1 MVKNNEEYLHKL
13 RHTAAHVM
21 AAAVLQ
27 LWPEAKFGIGPT
39 IKDGF
44 YYDFD
49 LGQTLKPED
58 LPKIEKKMKEI
69 IKEDL
74 SMEKI
79 KVDSDKA
86 VKINKEAKQ
95 IYKLELIDEL
105 MKEKKEIT
113 IYTCGK
119 FRDLCQGPHL
129 KSTGQIKSNAFKLL
143 SIAGAYWRGSETRP
157 MLQRIYGTAWET
169 KEDLDHYLK
178 MIKEAESRDHRV
190 IGKKLDLF
198 SIQESVGSGL
208 IHFHPNGGM
217 IRYQIEKF
225 WQEEH
230 LKRGYQFVY
239 SPHIAKLEVWKQ
251 SGHWEKYRDSMF
263 NPFEVD
269 NGQYAIKPSN
279 CPFHIKMYKNK
290 KWSYK
295 ELPLRWGELG
305 TCYRFEPSG
314 TLHGLTRVRGFTQDD
329 AHIFCT
335 EEQFEAEIKGVIKL
349 AYHMMKVFGLKPKAF
364 LATRPEKYLGTI
376 KQWDHNEAILEKI
389 LKKLKLEYEID
400 QGGGVFYGPK
410 IDVKIYDA
418 LDRGWQGPTIQ
429 LDLNLPERFDVN
441 YVDKGG
447 KNKQVIM
454 IHRTVLG
461 SMERFLGSLI
471 EHYGGNFPLWLSPV
485 QVQLIPVGSVH
496 IKPSQKLAEEFRA
509 EGLRVKVD
517 ELNETVGN
525 KIRKAI
531 QQKVPYM
538 LVIGDKEV
546 KQAKLAVRERGQ
558 KEVKN
563 IAKKT
568 FIKQLKEEIEKQKI
582 K

>member
-95 IYKLELIDEL
+95 VYKLELIDEL

-178 MIKEAESRDHRV
+178 MIKEAESRDHRLL
-190 IGKKLDLF
+190 GKKLDLY
-198 SIQESVGSGL
+198 SIQEKAGAGL
-208 IHFHPNGGM
+208 IFWHPKGAI
-217 IRYQIEKF
+217 IRHEIEKF
-225 WQEEH
+225 WKEEH
-230 LKRGYQFVY
+230 FKKGYDLLY
-239 SPHIAKLEVWKQ
+239 TPHIAKLDIWKK
-251 SGHWEKYRDSMF
+251 SGHWEKFRESMF
-263 NPFEVD
+263 SPMQID
-269 NGQYAIKPSN
+269 NIPYEIKPMN
-279 CPFHIKMYKNK
+279 CPFHIMIYQTK
-290 KWSYK
+290 KWSYR

-305 TCYRFEPSG
+305 TVYRYEPSG

-335 EEQFEAEIKGVIKL
+335 EEQFAKEVEEVVKL
-349 AYHMMKVFGLKPKAF
+349 ANFMMKTFGLKPKHY
-364 LATRPEKYLGTI
+364 LATRPEKFLGKKET
-376 KQWDHNEAILEKI
+376 WDFAEAVLEKV
-389 LKKLKLEYEID
+389 LKKLKLEYEVD
-400 QGGGVFYGPK
+400 KGGGVFYGPK
-410 IDVKIYDA
+410 IDIKVTDA
-418 LDRGWQGPTIQ
+418 LLREWQGPTIQ
-429 LDLNLPERFDVN
+429 LDFNLPERFNVT

-447 KNKQVIM
+447 KNKRVIM

-485 QVQLIPVGSVH
+485 QVAIIPVGSKH
-496 IKPSQKLAEEFRA
+496 IKPAQKLGDELKEEGFR
-509 EGLRVKVD
+509 VNVD
-517 ELNETVGN
+517 DLNETVGN

-546 KQAKLAVRERGQ
+546 KQTKLAVRERGH

-568 FIKQLKEEIEKQKI
+568 FIKQLKEEIDKKKI

>member
-1 MVKNNEEYLHKL
+1 MSQNDSNLDKL
-13 RHTAAHVM
+13 RHTTAHVM

-49 LGQTLKPED
+49 LGDKTLKPED
-58 LPKIEKKMKEI
+58 LPKIEQKMKEI
-69 IKEDL
+69 IKQNL
-74 SMEKI
+74 PMEKTE
-79 KVDSDKA
+79 VDSDKA
-86 VKINKEAKQ
+86 IKINKEAKQ
-95 IYKLELIDEL
+95 VYKLELIDEL
-105 MKEKKEIT
+105 IKEKKEISV
-113 IYTCGK
+113 YSCGK
-119 FRDLCQGPHL
+119 FCDLCKGPHL
-129 KSTGQIKSNAFKLL
+129 KSTREIKPNAFKLL
-143 SIAGAYWRGSETRP
+143 SIAGAYWRGSEQRP
-157 MLQRIYGTAWET
+157 MLQRIYGTVWEN
-169 KEDLDHYLK
+169 KEDLDKYLK
-178 MIKEAESRDHRV
+178 LIKEAESRDHRV

-217 IRYQIEKF
+217 IRYEIEKF
-225 WQEEH
+225 WREEH

-239 SPHIAKLEVWKQ
+239 SPHIAKLEIWKQ
-251 SGHWEKYRDSMF
+251 SGHWEKYRENMF

-335 EEQFEAEIKGVIKL
+335 EEQFESEIEGVVKL
-349 AYHMMKVFGLKPKAF
+349 AYHMMEVFGLKPKAF

-376 KQWDHNEAILEKI
+376 KQWDANETILEKI
-389 LKKLKLEYEID
+389 LKKLKLEYEMD
-400 QGGGVFYGPK
+400 CGGGVFYGPK

-429 LDLNLPERFDVN
+429 LDINLPERFDIT

-447 KNKQVIM
+447 QNKRAIM

-485 QVQLIPVGSVH
+485 QVQLIPVGKEH
-496 IKPSQKLAEEFRA
+496 IKPAQQLAEEFRA
-509 EGLRVKVD
+509 ENIRVKVD

-546 KQAKLAVRERGQ
+546 KQTKLAVRERGQ

-563 IAKKT
+563 ITKKS
-568 FIKQLKEEIEKQKI
+568 FIKQLKEEIETKKI